1 MKPKKEIRLY
11 NVILPIWMLWIVPP
25 LWLII
30 LPANFIIDFTVFYFT
45 LKFMKLDN
53 RFETGKK
60 AILRIWLFGFLSDGI
75 GVLLMLAMV
84 FMGIQTVYIQSIGSF
99 ICVTF
104 CIAVSAVCI
113 YLLDLKWGFHK
124 TDLTLEQKKK
134 AALAMAVITAPYLF
148 YVPPI
153 Y

>member
-53 RFETGKK
+53 RFET
-60 AILRIWLFGFLSDGI
+60 
-75 GVLLMLAMV
+75 
-84 FMGIQTVYIQSIGSF
+84 
-99 ICVTF
+99 
-104 CIAVSAVCI
+104 
-113 YLLDLKWGFHK
+113 
-124 TDLTLEQKKK
+124 
-134 AALAMAVITAPYLF
+134 
-148 YVPPI
+148 
-153 Y
+153 

>member
-60 AILRIWLFGFLSDGI
+60 AILRIWLCGHYRTVS
-75 GVLLMLAMV
+75 VLYTADLLKR
-84 FMGIQTVYIQSIGSF
+84 IRRYIKVLEKQAATSSRI
-99 ICVTF
+99 
-104 CIAVSAVCI
+104 
-113 YLLDLKWGFHK
+113 LLLISKDN
-124 TDLTLEQKKK
+124 
-134 AALAMAVITAPYLF
+134 YS
-148 YVPPI
+148 
-153 Y
+153 